1 MVIIKEEPLAH
12 DPTDFSSLKSE
23 VKEANHQ
30 DWKHDTVDNA
40 KKRAVTTSRN
50 YDEFKALVTGCTLK
64 PITRHEFNQPP
75 AFKFNVH
82 GKSSMSDE
90 WLRRNHNDENV
101 VISKGLNAIP
111 KVPNNGAEFDRDFRR
126 AKDKE
131 IWLKTIP
138 LDRLQA
144 LFQKELDAEMFTKL
158 ISVLHAAE
166 DTQFAKEF
174 ARRLGDECSKSVQFS
189 LDFLSEAERTRWN
202 ELVSSS

>member
-64 PITRHEFNQPP
+64 PISRHEFNQPAP
-75 AFKFNVH
+75 FKFNVH
-82 GKSSMSDE
+82 GKSSMSDD
-90 WLRRNHNDENV
+90 WLRKNDNEENV
-101 VISKGLNAIP
+101 VISKGLTVIP
-111 KVPNNGAEFDRDFRR
+111 KVPKNGAEFDRDFRR

-131 IWLKTIP
+131 AWLKTIP
-138 LDRLQA
+138 LDRLQT

-158 ISVLHAAE
+158 IAVFHATE
-166 DTQFAKEF
+166 DRQFAAEF
-174 ARRLGDECSKSVQFS
+174 ARRLQADCSKSVQFS
-189 LDFLSEAERTRWN
+189 LDFLSEAERTIWN
-202 ELVSSS
+202 ELVSS